1 MVAEEGKEALA
12 QEAPPNA
19 SPSQE
24 GALKV
29 LVTR

>member
-1 MVAEEGKEALA
+1 MVAEESKEALA

-24 GALKV
+24 GALSF
-29 LVTR
+29 LATR